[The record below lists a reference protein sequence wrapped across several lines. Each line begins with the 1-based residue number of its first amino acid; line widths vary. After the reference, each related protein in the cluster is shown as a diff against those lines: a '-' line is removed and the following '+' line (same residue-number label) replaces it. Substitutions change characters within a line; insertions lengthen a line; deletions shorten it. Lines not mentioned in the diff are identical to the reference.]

1 MSDQDEVVQEGNIY
15 LSNDLLNSLHLL
27 QFTTLNQY
35 TEAKVKPQQLKLQLN
50 YRFDNNVIH
59 LESTHKPMNA
69 KYCVGVFDED
79 MDLVLHNIESIME
92 LKPKLVIA
100 DENVEEEKIEMKSL
114 HLQTTPEINEDW
126 VDLTLLRSKLE
137 LDFTQQELHHTT
149 PLLDEMM
156 SDKKDGYTDVNQK
169 LLDVFMKAH
178 VLNADTRIAPMTTLL
193 PILKNLAVCIRGV
206 WILKSEFLYS
216 GRPLD
221 ARNYLLSLFAENEY
235 IQRLEFSDTCGL
247 PNEVSQNMLE
257 EIAVLDRGLGWC
269 LKLPADPEFMKKN
282 AKMIE
287 DQLKELQELGKKYGS
302 LM

>member
-1 MSDQDEVVQEGNIY
+1 MSDEVVQEGDIY
-15 LSNDLLNSLHLL
+15 ISNDLQNSLHLL
-27 QFTTLNQY
+27 QFTHFNQY

-50 YRFDNNVIH
+50 YRVQDKEIH
-59 LESTHKPMNA
+59 LESTQKPMNA
-69 KYCVGVFDED
+69 KYCVGVIDEA

-92 LKPKLVIA
+92 LKPKLVIT
-100 DENVEEEKIEMKSL
+100 DENIEEEKVEMKAL

-137 LDFTQQELHHTT
+137 LDFTQQDLHHTT

-156 SDKKDGYTDVNQK
+156 SEKKDGYTDVNQK

-178 VLNADTRIAPMTTLL
+178 VLNADTRFAPMSTLL
-193 PILKNLAVCIRGV
+193 PILKNLAVCIRGI

-221 ARNYLLSLFAENEY
+221 ARNYLLSLFAEHEY
-235 IQRLEFSDTCGL
+235 IQRVEFSDTCGL
-247 PNEVSQNMLE
+247 PNEVSLNMLE

-269 LKLPADPEFMKKN
+269 LKLPADDEFVKSNSKVV
-282 AKMIE
+282 E
-287 DQLKELQELGKKYGS
+287 EQLKELKELGKKYVGFT
-302 LM
+302 